1 MGMPKSVT
9 KVDSKGGVTFTS
21 NVDAINYTIKEL
33 SRAALR
39 DTAKFIR
46 KKMMIELTKMPGMNT
61 KKTRYFLRA
70 SAQYWNRSKSQDL
83 IIGFKHDTWYGA
95 RSELGTHG
103 QPARGILRTAVYQN
117 IGEIQKIQAQYLS
130 GLSQENPSLAG
141 TTEEEYKSP
150 DGEEK

>member
-1 MGMPKSVT
+1 MPMPKSIT
-9 KVDSKGGVTFTS
+9 KVDKKGGVTFTS
-21 NVDAINYTIKEL
+21 NVDAVNYTIKEL

-46 KKMMIELTKMPGMNT
+46 KKLILEIRKLPGM
-61 KKTRYFLRA
+61 KRGKRVPR
-70 SAQYWNRSKSQDL
+70 SIKYWNRKRETDL
-83 IIGFKHDTWYGA
+83 LVGFSHSTWYSA

-103 QPARGILRTAVYQN
+103 SPARGILRNTVYQN

-141 TTEEEYKSP
+141 TTEEEYTSP
-150 DGEEK
+150 QGEEA